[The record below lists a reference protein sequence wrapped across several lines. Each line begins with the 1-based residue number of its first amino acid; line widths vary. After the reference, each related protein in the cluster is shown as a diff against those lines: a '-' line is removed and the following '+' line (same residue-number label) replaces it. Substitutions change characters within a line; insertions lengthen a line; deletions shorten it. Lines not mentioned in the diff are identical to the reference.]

1 MSSFGF
7 LIVTSSDGNPVLH
20 DMERVLMKKRLV
32 AAFLL
37 IVLLAFTGSTFAL
50 APDPVASVDI
60 SPMSV
65 LSVDCG
71 LTNNGGGS
79 YTAWGRATS
88 TVTETITVTVKL
100 YRVVGTTLTL
110 ITSGSNTVTGTSAY
124 VSRNATLSAG
134 SYRVVATGT
143 GSVSSSASRTRNYT
157 VS

>member
-1 MSSFGF
+1 MKRR
-7 LIVTSSDGNPVLH
+7 LIAT
-20 DMERVLMKKRLV
+20 
-32 AAFLL
+32 FLL
-37 IVLLAFTGSTFAL
+37 IVCLAFTGSTLAL
-50 APDPVASVDI
+50 APDPVSRFDI

-71 LTNNGGGS
+71 LTSNGGSS

-88 TVTETITVTVKL
+88 SVTETLTVTVKL

-110 ITSGSNTVTGTSAY
+110 ITSGSNTVTGTTAY

-134 SYRVVATGT
+134 SYRVVATAT
-143 GSVSSSASRTRNYT
+143 GSISSSASRTRNYT

>member
-1 MSSFGF
+1 
-7 LIVTSSDGNPVLH
+7 
-20 DMERVLMKKRLV
+20 MKKRLI
-32 AAFLL
+32 ATFLL
-37 IVLLAFTGSTFAL
+37 IVCLAFTGSTLAL
-50 APDPVASVDI
+50 APDPIAKIDI

-71 LTNNGGGS
+71 LTSNGGSS

-88 TVTETITVTVKL
+88 SVTETLTVTVKL

-124 VSRNATLSAG
+124 VSRSATLSAG
-134 SYRVVATGT
+134 SYRVVATAT
-143 GSVSSSASRTRNYT
+143 GSISSSASRTRNYT

>member
-1 MSSFGF
+1 
-7 LIVTSSDGNPVLH
+7 
-20 DMERVLMKKRLV
+20 MKKRLV